1 MSELNVDRLSD
12 EEIHARYTT
21 YLLQDISVMFA
32 DYGGEVDGHHRD
44 EISRR
49 VEYLLDNYYRIV
61 GAVFGIRF
69 TIKHK
74 RLDIFLYP
82 MK

>member
-32 DYGGEVDGHHRD
+32 DYGGEVDSHHRD